1 MSPPNAPNPER
12 SSNVAIW
19 LVCGG
24 IGLAILSWFLGVGA
38 IMALALSGQED
49 PHVIIGAAFGAIG
62 VLLLGA
68 LGVLLTIIGG
78 IWMLAQ
84 VIADQRGGEESRY
97 RDVER

>member
-38 IMALALSGQED
+38 VMALALSGQED
-49 PHVIIGAAFGAIG
+49 SQVIIGAAFGAIG
-62 VLLLGA
+62 VMLLGA

-78 IWMLAQ
+78 IWMFAQ
-84 VIADQRGGEESRY
+84 VIADQRGGDEARY
-97 RDVER
+97 RNIER